1 MAIQETP
8 QAKAQRMNNLEHIRA
23 CRELIVND
31 RSLARLAFERLSPNQ
46 KRYLLIASGLET
58 DQSSWSQ
65 LSDSD
70 VKKLSV
76 GIKRLQIIV
85 NQFVNCKK
93 EDFQKVHIEA
103 KKMNCDLHRQL
114 QQRADLVAHIAKGA
128 NHVEQSNDFA

>member
-1 MAIQETP
+1 MISETP

-58 DQSSWSQ
+58 DQSTWSQ

-85 NQFVNCKK
+85 NQFVNCQ
-93 EDFQKVHIEA
+93 EGDFQKSQTESPKVNVKTSKEL
-103 KKMNCDLHRQL
+103 KK
-114 QQRADLVAHIAKGA
+114 RAELVAQIVKGDSYA
-128 NHVEQSNDFA
+128 SQSNAVA